1 MLKAQLFEAIDR
13 NSKQLVD
20 LVNTLTP
27 EQLLL
32 RPEGKWSVL
41 EQLEH
46 IALTD
51 KIVGLLLMRP
61 HSSIAETET
70 VMGQA
75 RLEKIIVTL
84 RARKVAAPDLLQPT
98 GSIQTAEQF
107 TTQFTEQRTAFKAA
121 VNDGTIV
128 LDSRTFKHPYLGEMT
143 VIDWYHFIPLHA
155 QRHLEQIK
163 DILGN

>member
-1 MLKAQLFEAIDR
+1 MLKIQLFEAIDR
-13 NSKQLVD
+13 NTNQLVD
-20 LVNTLTP
+20 LVNTLNP
-27 EQLLL
+27 AQLQLKL
-32 RPEGKWSVL
+32 EGKWTVL

-46 IALTD
+46 IVLTD
-51 KIVGLLLMRP
+51 KIVGMLLMRP

-70 VMGQA
+70 VVGQA

-98 GSIQTAEQF
+98 GKIQTAEQF
-107 TTQFTEQRTAFKAA
+107 NTQFTAQRTAFKAA

-163 DILGN
+163 DIIGN

>member
-1 MLKAQLFEAIDR
+1 MLKNQLFEAIDR

-46 IALTD
+46 IVLTD

-98 GSIQTAEQF
+98 GNIQTAEQF
-107 TTQFTEQRTAFKAA
+107 NTQFTEQRTAFKAA

-163 DILGN
+163 DILSN